1 MPPIPRPFAAPLECG
16 TLNAMARRIATLPGF
31 ENLPLLLKVDEVA
44 GLLRVTKRSIYTMVD
59 RGQIPGITK
68 LGGRLRFRRDAIEAW
83 IADSAR

>member
-1 MPPIPRPFAAPLECG
+1 MAPIPRPFAALHECG
-16 TLNAMARRIATLPGF
+16 TLKAMARRLNLPGF

-68 LGGRLRFRRDAIEAW
+68 VGGRLRFRRDVIEAW
-83 IADSAR
+83 LVDSAR